1 MPRSRAPNSRWNN
14 SATNLL
20 IEFVNTLDSTFKKLQ
35 TKVSN
40 ISGVSQ
46 LTISQFQYIDTIHEL
61 KQPTITEIAHKLS
74 IAKASVSNSIN
85 KLIEKGFV
93 TKTQSSQ
100 DKRVYHITLTEKG
113 NSLIHA
119 KHLALKEYGDFINT
133 ALSEEEAEQ
142 FKSILN
148 KLVRLFKTT

>member
-20 IEFVNTLDSTFKKLQ
+20 IEFVSTLDSTFKKLQ
-35 TKVSN
+35 TKVGN

-61 KQPTITEIAHKLS
+61 EQPTITEIAQKLS

-93 TKTQSSQ
+93 TKT
-100 DKRVYHITLTEKG
+100 G
-113 NSLIHA
+113 
-119 KHLALKEYGDFINT
+119 FP
-133 ALSEEEAEQ
+133 
-142 FKSILN
+142 
-148 KLVRLFKTT
+148 